1 MMAATLIRLSLTALP
16 LVPVPQPAGDCRLE
30 VLTPQGLEAR
40 TVAEF
45 DARVDAYLTLHRR
58 IARAITTTR
67 IVDDEEPFFQEELR
81 AALLAAR
88 PQAQQGGFFT
98 PAVADV
104 IRDRIRRSFASVRNE
119 LPVPLYE
126 PLAGEAGPA
135 VNRPFPLVTGPLTW
149 PALGSALPPVPG
161 ELEYAFW
168 GTDLALVDTV
178 ADLVIDILPDALPP
192 GARPGIS
199 DR

>member
-45 DARVDAYLTLHRR
+45 DARVDAYLTL
-58 IARAITTTR
+58 
-67 IVDDEEPFFQEELR
+67 
-81 AALLAAR
+81 LAAR

-104 IRDRIRRSFASVRNE
+104 IRGRIRRSFASVRNE